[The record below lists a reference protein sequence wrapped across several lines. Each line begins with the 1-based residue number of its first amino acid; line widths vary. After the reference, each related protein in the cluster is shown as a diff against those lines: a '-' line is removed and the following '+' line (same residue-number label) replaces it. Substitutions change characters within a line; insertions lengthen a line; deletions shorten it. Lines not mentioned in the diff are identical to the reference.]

1 MTQGLRSRHS
11 MVQDD
16 AMPKRQPPAADD
28 PDRLVRQKAGGHRTA
43 DERFDVQGSASRWFL
58 TDQQQTDELGQPLI
72 HGPYANLDEL
82 KASLPDARRQPAKGA
97 PRLRVITGTGDA
109 APETAHAS
117 GRKGAATPRAPLAP
131 AAEPAKT
138 WLDEL
143 PAADARRMRAM
154 IRALEREG
162 VDRAEQ
168 LVHRDRDG
176 LLPAVATQLIE
187 WRLEALVAE
196 LPKAERSAARA
207 TIQRVVEILTVDGT
221 HVAAPLPRW
230 LLVEV
235 GPEAEPKNRRIK
247 PTISDGRGRG

>member
-1 MTQGLRSRHS
+1 
-11 MVQDD
+11 
-16 AMPKRQPPAADD
+16 MPKRQPPATDD
-28 PDRLVRQKAGGHRTA
+28 PDRLVRQKAGGYQTT
-43 DERFDVQGSASRWFL
+43 DQRFVVQGSASRWFL

-82 KASLPDARRQPAKGA
+82 KASLPASRRQPAKGV
-97 PRLRVITGTGDA
+97 PRLSVISGTGDA
-109 APETAHAS
+109 APEPKRTS
-117 GRKGAATPRAPLAP
+117 GRKGAAPAP
-131 AAEPAKT
+131 APRTPAPQPAKT

-143 PAADARRMRAM
+143 PAADGRRMRAM

-162 VDRAEQ
+162 VDKAEQ

-187 WRLEALVAE
+187 WRLEALVAQI
-196 LPKAERSAARA
+196 PKAERSAARA

-221 HVAAPLPRW
+221 HVASPLPRW

>member
-1 MTQGLRSRHS
+1 

-16 AMPKRQPPAADD
+16 GMPKRQPPATDD
-28 PDRLVRQKAGGHRTA
+28 PDRLVRQKAGGYQTA
-43 DERFDVQGSASRWFL
+43 DERFVVQGSASRWFL
-58 TDQQQTDELGQPLI
+58 TDQQHTDELGQPLI

-82 KASLPDARRQPAKGA
+82 KASLPDARRQPVKGG

-109 APETAHAS
+109 ASETASAA
-117 GRKGAATPRAPLAP
+117 GRKGAAAARAPAPRAPAP
-131 AAEPAKT
+131 QPAKS

-143 PAADARRMRAM
+143 PAADARGVRAM

-162 VDRAEQ
+162 VDKAEQ

-207 TIQRVVEILTVDGT
+207 TIRRVVEILTVDGT
-221 HVAAPLPRW
+221 HVASPLPRW

>member
-1 MTQGLRSRHS
+1 

-16 AMPKRQPPAADD
+16 AMPKRQPPATDD
-28 PDRLVRQKAGGHRTA
+28 PDRLLRQKAGGYQTA
-43 DERFDVQGSASRWFL
+43 DERFVVQGSASRWFL

-72 HGPYANLDEL
+72 HGPYANLDDL
-82 KASLPDARRQPAKGA
+82 KASLRDARRQRVKGA
-97 PRLRVITGTGDA
+97 PRLRVISGTGDA
-109 APETAHAS
+109 APAESTGKR
-117 GRKGAATPRAPLAP
+117 GRKAAASARDSRASAP
-131 AAEPAKT
+131 PPAQT

-143 PAADARRMRAM
+143 PATDARRMRAM

-162 VDRAEQ
+162 VDKAEQ

-176 LLPAVATQLIE
+176 VLPAVATQLIE

-221 HVAAPLPRW
+221 HVASPLPRW

-235 GPEAEPKNRRIK
+235 GAEAEPKNRRIK
-247 PTISDGRGRG
+247 PTIGDGHGRG

>member
-1 MTQGLRSRHS
+1 

-16 AMPKRQPPAADD
+16 AMPKRQPPATDD
-28 PDRLVRQKAGGHRTA
+28 PDRLVRQKAGGYRTA

-82 KASLPDARRQPAKGA
+82 KASLPDARRQPAKGG

-109 APETAHAS
+109 APEPKRAS
-117 GRKGAATPRAPLAP
+117 GRKGAAAAGARAARAPAP
-131 AAEPAKT
+131 QPAKT

-154 IRALEREG
+154 VRALEREG
-162 VDRAEQ
+162 VDKAEQ

-221 HVAAPLPRW
+221 HVTSPLPRW

-235 GPEAEPKNRRIK
+235 GPEAEPRNRRIK